1 MVGYRWVWISMLLL
15 LLGESVQAQNRYAI
29 HYKFKPQ
36 TDFSLTTPEEFLT
49 DASLQRR
56 SRQQIN
62 LDSLDLPV
70 STKYIEIVTPLVNSF
85 LYHSNWLN
93 ASVAVADTDAVVA
106 LEALDFVEK
115 VVFVA
120 PGFLVQGRIQP
131 TQSHKKFEALPSE
144 RPLNARVENTS
155 EFAFQNGLLGIPF
168 MHEEG
173 FKGQGI
179 RIAVFDAGFP
189 GVNTIPALNHLIAN
203 NKIIGAKDFVEP
215 WSSNVFRKNQHGSN
229 VLSLI
234 AANDDNILVAGAPEA
249 YYILCITE
257 DVPTEYRIEEYN
269 WVKAAEYADSLG
281 VDIINSSLGYWDFD
295 DPTMDYTF
303 SDLNG
308 ETSIITKGATI
319 AGARGILVVTSAG
332 NYGSRGPSSITMP
345 ADAKGILAIGSVVQD
360 LSRSSFSSQG
370 PTADGRIKP
379 DLTTLGS
386 QVWLLRSNGTAGR
399 LKGTSFSSPQIAALA
414 AGIWQAKPELT
425 KDELIDVM
433 LQSATQAENP
443 DNQFGFGIPDFRKA
457 YLGEVLNSNPERM
470 QRKIFPNPL
479 FGDIFFLDFDQ
490 HLDVQIQLVD
500 VQGRLVYEGFLSRR
514 DSFEPFVVAVP
525 QLNTG
530 LYIMRA
536 LAGGKVYSTK
546 LIKK

>member
-1 MVGYRWVWISMLLL
+1 MVGYRLIWISILLI

-29 HYKFKPQ
+29 HYKYKPQ
-36 TDFSLTTPEEFLT
+36 TDFSLNTPQNFLT
-49 DASLQRR
+49 DASLLRR

-70 STKYIEIVTPLVNSF
+70 SIKYIDAVKPLVNNF
-85 LYHSNWLN
+85 LYHSKWLN
-93 ASVAVADTDAVVA
+93 ASVAIADAEVIVA

-115 VVFVA
+115 VVLVA
-120 PGFLVQGRIQP
+120 PGFLPQGRIQP
-131 TQSHKKFEALPSE
+131 TQSHKKFEAITSE
-144 RPLNARVENTS
+144 ESLNSRLNNSS

-173 FKGQGI
+173 YKGQGMT
-179 RIAVFDAGFP
+179 IAVFDAGFP
-189 GVNTIPALNHLIAN
+189 GVNTIPALNHLITN
-203 NKIIGAKDFVEP
+203 NRIIGTKDFVEP
-215 WSSNVFRKNQHGSN
+215 WSASVFRKNQHGSN

-234 AANDDNILVAGAPEA
+234 AANDADVLVAGAPEA
-249 YYILCITE
+249 NYILCITE

-295 DPTMDYTF
+295 DSTMDYTF

-308 ETSIITKGATI
+308 ETSVITKGATV
-319 AGARGILVVTSAG
+319 AGERGILVVTSAG
-332 NYGSRGPSSITMP
+332 NYGFRGPSSITMP
-345 ADAKGILAIGSVVQD
+345 ADAKGILAVGSVVQD

-399 LKGTSFSSPQIAALA
+399 SNGTSFSSPQIAALA

-425 KDELIDVM
+425 KDELIGVM

-443 DNQFGFGIPDFRKA
+443 DNQFGYGIPDFRKA
-457 YLGEVLNSNPERM
+457 YLGEVLNINPERI
-470 QRKIFPNPL
+470 QRKLFPNPL
-479 FGDIFFLDFDQ
+479 MGNIFFLDFDQ
-490 HLDVQIQLVD
+490 ELNVQIQLLD
-500 VQGRLVYEGFLSRR
+500 VQGRLVHYGDFSRKE
-514 DSFEPFVVAVP
+514 SFEPFSIAVP
-525 QLNTG
+525 QLKSG
-530 LYIMRA
+530 LYIVRA